1 MVTITALS
9 SGLPRVGRMTASS
22 ATAPSTTPA
31 ASATANPAQ

>member
-1 MVTITALS
+1 MVMITALS
-9 SGLPRVGRMTASS
+9 SGLPWAGRMTTSW